1 MSRVRAA
8 VVIAGEFIAF
18 APIVEA
24 GCIDFARPKSSYF
37 NRAVTS
43 HLDVRGLQIPMDDP
57 MPVRHFERVR
67 ELLRAQERLR
77 VTSIEVSEQS
87 RTQGGKKVKRN
98 EYFKKLKPRLEARM
112 LSRSFRAVQTFD
124 LVFSSP

>member
-24 GCIDFARPKSSYF
+24 GSIDFARPKSGYF
-37 NRAVTS
+37 HRAVKS
-43 HLDVRGLQIPMDDP
+43 HLDLRGLQIPTDDP

-67 ELLRAQERLR
+67 ELLRDQERLC
-77 VTSIEVSEQS
+77 VASIEVSEQW
-87 RTQGGKKVKRN
+87 RTQGGKKGKRN
-98 EYFKKLKPRLEARM
+98 EYFKKDQAPFGVTIAK
-112 LSRSFRAVQTFD
+112 T
-124 LVFSSP
+124 SS